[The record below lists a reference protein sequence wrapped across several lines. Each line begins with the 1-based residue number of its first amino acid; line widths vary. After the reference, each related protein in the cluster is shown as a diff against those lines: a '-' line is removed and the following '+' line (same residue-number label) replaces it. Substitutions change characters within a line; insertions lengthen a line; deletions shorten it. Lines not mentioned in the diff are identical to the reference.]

1 MKVIGI
7 TGGIGSGKSRVLKY
21 ISEKQGVYILEADRL
36 AERLMNKGERI
47 YMAVTK
53 AFGDEILNE
62 SGEINRAALAAIVF
76 SDPDKLKLLN
86 SLTHPAVREEIMD
99 MIDLADGGF
108 IRNDRHEEIKLF
120 FIEAALL
127 IEEGYKAICDNMVF
141 VYADRDVRIERL
153 MDGRGYTREKC
164 LAVMKN
170 QKDDDFYRENSDIV
184 IDNSYDFGMTER
196 VIDDVFNCCFKSIR

>member
-99 MIDLADGGF
+99 MIDLADSGF

-196 VIDDVFNCCFKSIR
+196 VIDDVFKKYFD

>member
-196 VIDDVFNCCFKSIR
+196 VIDDVLKKYFD

>member
-76 SDPDKLKLLN
+76 GDPDKLKLLN

-196 VIDDVFNCCFKSIR
+196 VIDDVFKKYFD

>member
-21 ISEKQGVYILEADRL
+21 ISEKQGVYILKADRL

-164 LAVMKN
+164 LSVMKN

-196 VIDDVFNCCFKSIR
+196 VIDDVFKKYFD

>member
-196 VIDDVFNCCFKSIR
+196 VIDDVFKKYFD

>member
-141 VYADRDVRIERL
+141 VYSDRDVRIERL

-164 LAVMKN
+164 LTVMKN

-196 VIDDVFNCCFKSIR
+196 VIDDVFKKYFD

>member
-141 VYADRDVRIERL
+141 VYSDMDVRIERL

-196 VIDDVFNCCFKSIR
+196 VIDDVFKKYFD